1 MHTADT
7 EEPVVTEEDRA
18 WLRRLEETRAARRR
32 AAAAA
37 ETENNPY
44 KDLSDE
50 QLAKMLQDL
59 DKERNELMNKVLN
72 EARRS
77 REQICRMLEQVR
89 ARSKQ

>member
-1 MHTADT
+1 M
-7 EEPVVTEEDRA
+7 VTEEDRA

-32 AAAAA
+32 AAAA

>member
-1 MHTADT
+1 M
-7 EEPVVTEEDRA
+7 VTEEDRA